1 MTATNGNGHVD
12 RAGHPHRPALLLI
25 GHGSRDP
32 QAADEFASLL
42 ELVRVAVPDRLVGGG
57 FLELAEP
64 PIDLAVDDLVTQG
77 ATDVV
82 AVPYVLFGAG
92 HLKDDGPAVLARARH
107 RHPAVRFRLARD
119 LGIHAALL
127 DTAEERARTTVGEP
141 DRTTAVVVVGRGST
155 DPDACA
161 DHVKLVRLL
170 ADGRGLGLVEPAF
183 VGMSQPSIEEALER
197 CRRLGAERI
206 AVVPLFLFTGVLV
219 GRIAERAT
227 SWAADHPGIDVVTGE
242 HLGADP
248 RLAAV
253 VAERHRE
260 AIEGDVRM
268 NCDVCAYRVRLPG
281 YEEKVGTP
289 LTIAPGRE
297 DAPRGW
303 RARRAANQA
312 AAKAA
317 EKRSRPRLG
326 LGRRLGIPTPPPSDE
341 PAIDVVDLRH
351 TWPDGTPALN
361 GVDLSVGV
369 GERVALLG
377 PNGSGKTTL
386 VLHLVGA
393 LDRTGGDV
401 RITGRSVEP
410 SSLEDVR
417 RRVGLVFQDP
427 DDQLFLPTVGD
438 DVAFGPRNLDLDED
452 TIAERVATALDVVG
466 LTDLADRP
474 PHHLSLGERRRAA
487 LAGVLAMHPEI
498 LVLDEPTANLDPA
511 ARRDLIEVVRGLPV
525 TTLVVTHDL
534 PVALELCPRSVV
546 LDAGRVAA
554 DGPTA
559 GLLAN
564 RDLMA
569 AHRLELPYGMVV
581 APPVT
586 PPVAD
591 RR

>member
-1 MTATNGNGHVD
+1 
-12 RAGHPHRPALLLI
+12 
-25 GHGSRDP
+25 
-32 QAADEFASLL
+32 
-42 ELVRVAVPDRLVGGG
+42 
-57 FLELAEP
+57 
-64 PIDLAVDDLVTQG
+64 
-77 ATDVV
+77 
-82 AVPYVLFGAG
+82 
-92 HLKDDGPAVLARARH
+92 
-107 RHPAVRFRLARD
+107 
-119 LGIHAALL
+119 
-127 DTAEERARTTVGEP
+127 
-141 DRTTAVVVVGRGST
+141 
-155 DPDACA
+155 
-161 DHVKLVRLL
+161 
-170 ADGRGLGLVEPAF
+170 
-183 VGMSQPSIEEALER
+183 
-197 CRRLGAERI
+197 
-206 AVVPLFLFTGVLV
+206 
-219 GRIAERAT
+219 
-227 SWAADHPGIDVVTGE
+227 
-242 HLGADP
+242 
-248 RLAAV
+248 

-281 YEEKVGTP
+281 YEDKVGTP

-297 DAPRGW
+297 DTPRGW

-393 LDRTGGDV
+393 LDRAGGDV
-401 RITGRSVEP
+401 RIAGRSVEP

-427 DDQLFLPTVGD
+427 DDQLFLPTVRD
-438 DVAFGPRNLDLDED
+438 DVAFGPRNLDLDEG
-452 TIAERVATALDVVG
+452 TVAERVTTALDVVG

-569 AHRLELPYGMVV
+569 AHRLELPYGFD
-581 APPVT
+581 PLVT
-586 PPVAD
+586 PPPPT
-591 RR
+591 